1 MPPKTLPKIT
11 PKCASG
17 YKKRTGKTH
26 GKTIWKMMPTA
37 CKRRPKGNPFLSV
50 GTLFRVIWRL
60 GTPPAALLPPKR
72 AQIHKSVPKP
82 LKNTAGT
89 SKTHEKRTLKEHA
102 SGGPESST
110 ALLLFWFLWP
120 AAGPPNR
127 LRTKMIKTLEMYI
140 VVHFQMIFTSPR
152 LSKYFP
158 QHRQKRA

>member
-1 MPPKTLPKIT
+1 
-11 PKCASG
+11 
-17 YKKRTGKTH
+17 
-26 GKTIWKMMPTA
+26 
-37 CKRRPKGNPFLSV
+37 
-50 GTLFRVIWRL
+50 
-60 GTPPAALLPPKR
+60 
-72 AQIHKSVPKP
+72 VPKP

-158 QHRQKRA
+158 QHRQKRAENPPHALTSEPEKHMTKHFGKYCLQHSKLSQKGPNF